1 MHLIG
6 SRDGARFG
14 AKVDVLKN
22 IPTFEWLGKKAKNYD
37 ISGVFCLFV
46 CLFFLPST
54 IYLPSLGEFPTSCQC
69 VLERLLIR
77 LILASTWQSTR
88 IENHQ
93 TWFKSSEGP
102 SARGKG
108 GGGKE
113 RHKSLIVPDFE
124 KCGKYEDF
132 EDEIRRVARETAEMS
147 LRLLGSGKIWQ
158 NP

>member
-1 MHLIG
+1 MT
-6 SRDGARFG
+6 SRAFS
-14 AKVDVLKN
+14 VC
-22 IPTFEWLGKKAKNYD
+22 
-37 ISGVFCLFV
+37 VFV
-46 CLFFLPST
+46 FFLSST
-54 IYLPSLGEFPTSCQC
+54 IYLPSLDEFPTSCQC

-77 LILASTWQSTR
+77 LILASTWQPTR

-93 TWFKSSEGP
+93 TWFKSLEGP

-124 KCGKYEDF
+124 KCGKYEDL

-147 LRLLGSGKIWQ
+147 LRELGLGKIWQ

>member
-1 MHLIG
+1 MT
-6 SRDGARFG
+6 SRAFS
-14 AKVDVLKN
+14 VC
-22 IPTFEWLGKKAKNYD
+22 
-37 ISGVFCLFV
+37 VFV
-46 CLFFLPST
+46 FFLSST
-54 IYLPSLGEFPTSCQC
+54 IYLPSLDEFPTSCQC

-77 LILASTWQSTR
+77 LILASTWQPTR

-102 SARGKG
+102 SAQGK

-124 KCGKYEDF
+124 KCGKYEDL

-147 LRLLGSGKIWQ
+147 LRELGLGKIWQ

>member
-1 MHLIG
+1 MVRKKGEKLWHLG
-6 SRDGARFG
+6 RF
-14 AKVDVLKN
+14 
-22 IPTFEWLGKKAKNYD
+22 
-37 ISGVFCLFV
+37 LFV
-46 CLFFLPST
+46 CLFFLSST
-54 IYLPSLGEFPTSCQC
+54 IYLPSLDEFPTSCQC

-77 LILASTWQSTR
+77 LILASTWQPTR

-93 TWFKSSEGP
+93 TWFKSLEGP

-124 KCGKYEDF
+124 KG
-132 EDEIRRVARETAEMS
+132 MS
-147 LRLLGSGKIWQ
+147 LRELGLGKIWQ

>member
-1 MHLIG
+1 MT
-6 SRDGARFG
+6 SRAFS
-14 AKVDVLKN
+14 VC
-22 IPTFEWLGKKAKNYD
+22 
-37 ISGVFCLFV
+37 VFV
-46 CLFFLPST
+46 FFLSST
-54 IYLPSLGEFPTSCQC
+54 IYLPSLDEFPTSCQC

-77 LILASTWQSTR
+77 LILASTWQPTR

-93 TWFKSSEGP
+93 TWFKSLEGP
-102 SARGKG
+102 SARGK

-124 KCGKYEDF
+124 KCGKYEDL

>member
-1 MHLIG
+1 MT
-6 SRDGARFG
+6 SRAFS
-14 AKVDVLKN
+14 VC
-22 IPTFEWLGKKAKNYD
+22 
-37 ISGVFCLFV
+37 VFV
-46 CLFFLPST
+46 FFLSST
-54 IYLPSLGEFPTSCQC
+54 IYLPSLDEFPTSCQC

-77 LILASTWQSTR
+77 LILACTWQPTR

-93 TWFKSSEGP
+93 TWFKSLEGP
-102 SARGKG
+102 SARGK

-124 KCGKYEDF
+124 KCGKYEDL

-147 LRLLGSGKIWQ
+147 LRELGLGKIWQ